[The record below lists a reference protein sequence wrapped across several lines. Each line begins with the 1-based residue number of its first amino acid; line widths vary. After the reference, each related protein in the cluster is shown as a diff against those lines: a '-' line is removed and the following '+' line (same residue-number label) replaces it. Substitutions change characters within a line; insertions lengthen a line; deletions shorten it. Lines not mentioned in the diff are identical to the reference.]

1 MAYNN
6 ILVALSCT
14 GDETAVLDEAVR
26 LKNTLKANLSAV
38 HVNDPHA
45 GELSMMIEGRG
56 HKYEESEIRDIFNKA
71 GHEEIASTIEVKI
84 FTGNSVTKE
93 IAAIT
98 EGIDLLV
105 VGHQKV
111 SGIVERLKDTI
122 DERIVNHVK
131 CPVLVV
137 PKL

>member
-111 SGIVERLKDTI
+111 SGIIERLKDS
-122 DERIVNHVK
+122 NL
-131 CPVLVV
+131 P
-137 PKL
+137 

>member
-14 GDETAVLDEAVR
+14 GDETPVLDEAVR

-45 GELSMMIEGRG
+45 GELSMMIEARG
-56 HKYEESEIRDIFNKA
+56 HKFEESEIRGIFHNA
-71 GHEEIASTIEVKI
+71 GHEEIAAQIDVKI
-84 FTGNSVTKE
+84 FTGNSVIKE
-93 IAAIT
+93 ITAIT
-98 EGIDLLV
+98 EGFDLLV
-105 VGHQKV
+105 VGHSKV
-111 SGIVERLKDTI
+111 SGLIERLKDTL
-122 DERIVNHVK
+122 DERIVNHVN

-137 PKL
+137 PK

>member
-14 GDETAVLDEAVR
+14 GDETPVLDEAVR

-45 GELSMMIEGRG
+45 SELSMMIEARG
-56 HKYEESEIRDIFNKA
+56 HKYEESEIREIFHKA
-71 GHEEIASTIEVKI
+71 GHEEIAAQIDVKI
-84 FTGNSVTKE
+84 FTGSSVIKE

-98 EGIDLLV
+98 EGFDLLV
-105 VGHQKV
+105 VGHSKV
-111 SGIVERLKDTI
+111 SGLIERIKDTL
-122 DERIVNHVK
+122 DERIVNRVN

-137 PKL
+137 PK

>member
-93 IAAIT
+93 ITAIT

-111 SGIVERLKDTI
+111 SGIIERLKDSI

>member
-93 IAAIT
+93 ITAIT